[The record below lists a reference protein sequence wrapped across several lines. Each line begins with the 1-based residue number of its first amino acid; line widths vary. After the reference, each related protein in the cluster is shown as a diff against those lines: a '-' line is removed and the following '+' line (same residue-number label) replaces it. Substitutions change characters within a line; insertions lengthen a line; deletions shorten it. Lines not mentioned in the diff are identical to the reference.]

1 MPPLPLRAGSA
12 AKSTCPP
19 PPAVLHSAFAPARF
33 KNARPPLQGPS
44 LRRPS
49 KIRARRLN
57 IPMFAE
63 RLKII
68 TDHMHTACVRAGRDP
83 AHSVQ
88 LVAVSKTHPPASL
101 LEAVDSGVT
110 LFGENRVQEAKAKI
124 PLLPSRCRW
133 HFIGHLQKNKIR
145 QALPL
150 FELLHGVDSLAIA
163 RDVDRIAAELGLF
176 PKILLEINLAE
187 ESTKF
192 GFTTT
197 QLESQMEGLLA
208 LPRLQVSGLMAIPPP
223 AAEPEDS
230 RKYFASLRN
239 MRDQLRVQYKLPLP
253 ELSMG
258 MSDDYQVAIEEG
270 ATLIRIGSA
279 LFGARIGKTWRPT
292 EGDSLDD

>member
-1 MPPLPLRAGSA
+1 
-12 AKSTCPP
+12 
-19 PPAVLHSAFAPARF
+19 
-33 KNARPPLQGPS
+33 
-44 LRRPS
+44 
-49 KIRARRLN
+49 
-57 IPMFAE
+57 MFAE

-163 RDVDRIAAELGLF
+163 RDVDRIASELGLF
-176 PKILLEINLAE
+176 PKIL
-187 ESTKF
+187 F
-192 GFTTT
+192 GIFTIAPVLYLLIFSVMFIATIVM
-197 QLESQMEGLLA
+197 LVVLLA
-208 LPRLQVSGLMAIPPP
+208 ITFFV
-223 AAEPEDS
+223 
-230 RKYFASLRN
+230 
-239 MRDQLRVQYKLPLP
+239 
-253 ELSMG
+253 
-258 MSDDYQVAIEEG
+258 MSFIQ
-270 ATLIRIGSA
+270 
-279 LFGARIGKTWRPT
+279 
-292 EGDSLDD
+292 